1 MTSQYVLEGKKT
13 SRNFSNEQMNI
24 MLASQNFE
32 CAVDGEEL
40 VYADAEGGHKTSAK
54 NGGSETHKIL

>member
-1 MTSQYVLEGKKT
+1 
-13 SRNFSNEQMNI
+13 

-54 NGGSETHKIL
+54 NG

>member
-1 MTSQYVLEGKKT
+1 
-13 SRNFSNEQMNI
+13 MNI

-54 NGGSETHKIL
+54 NGGGGTQNLVMIRANGIKICQI